1 MTNPLADRIRPE
13 SLEQVVGQQHLLGPG
28 KALRQLIE
36 SGDIPNLIF
45 YGPPGVGKTTVA
57 SIIAKRT
64 DRALRR
70 LNGTNASTAD
80 IRALVAELDTLSAP
94 NGILLYLDEI
104 QYFNKRQQQS
114 LLEYIENGKIT
125 AVESGKPAE
134 LSPEDIDAGGS
145 VLLPG
150 FIDAHTH
157 LGIIENG
164 IAFEGDDCN
173 EATDPFTP
181 HLRVIDGVNPLDHC
195 FAEARAAG
203 VTTVMTSPGS
213 ANACGG
219 TMAIL
224 KTAGRM
230 ADRMQIG
237 TGVKFAL
244 GENPKSVYNDRDETP
259 ITRMATAAMIREGLA
274 KAQRYQQELD
284 FAESDP
290 DEHMPD
296 YDAKSEALLPLL
308 ERDVKAHFHC
318 HRADDICT
326 AIRIAKEFNL
336 DYVII
341 HGTEGHLIA
350 DILAEENAPV
360 IAGPILCDRCKPEMQ
375 HLTISGP
382 SIMQKAGVKLALC
395 TDHPVIPIQYLP
407 TTAAL
412 AVKGGMQRED
422 ALYAIT
428 AGAAEILGVENRI
441 GSIAAGMDA
450 DLQLY
455 RGDPL
460 DLLCDPWLVMING
473 RRVAADLTPQSQE

>member
-1 MTNPLADRIRPE
+1 MKIWNATIHTMTDA
-13 SLEQVVGQQHLLGPG
+13 
-28 KALRQLIE
+28 
-36 SGDIPNLIF
+36 
-45 YGPPGVGKTTVA
+45 
-57 SIIAKRT
+57 
-64 DRALRR
+64 
-70 LNGTNASTAD
+70 
-80 IRALVAELDTLSAP
+80 
-94 NGILLYLDEI
+94 GILENGYVC
-104 QYFNKRQQQS
+104 
-114 LLEYIENGKIT
+114 IENGKIT
-125 AVESGKPAE
+125 EVGTGTPSVLA
-134 LSPEDIDAGGS
+134 PEDIDAGGS

-326 AIRIAKEFNL
+326 AIRIAREFNL

-350 DILAEENAPV
+350 DILAEENARSLPV
-360 IAGPILCDRCKPEMQ
+360 RSCA
-375 HLTISGP
+375 
-382 SIMQKAGVKLALC
+382 
-395 TDHPVIPIQYLP
+395 
-407 TTAAL
+407 TAAS
-412 AVKGGMQRED
+412 RRCR
-422 ALYAIT
+422 T
-428 AGAAEILGVENRI
+428 
-441 GSIAAGMDA
+441 S
-450 DLQLY
+450 
-455 RGDPL
+455 PS
-460 DLLCDPWLVMING
+460 PG
-473 RRVAADLTPQSQE
+473 RL

>member
-1 MTNPLADRIRPE
+1 MKIWNATIHTMTDA
-13 SLEQVVGQQHLLGPG
+13 
-28 KALRQLIE
+28 
-36 SGDIPNLIF
+36 
-45 YGPPGVGKTTVA
+45 
-57 SIIAKRT
+57 
-64 DRALRR
+64 
-70 LNGTNASTAD
+70 
-80 IRALVAELDTLSAP
+80 
-94 NGILLYLDEI
+94 GILENGYVC
-104 QYFNKRQQQS
+104 
-114 LLEYIENGKIT
+114 IENGKIT
-125 AVESGKPAE
+125 EVGTGTPSVLA
-134 LSPEDIDAGGS
+134 PEDIDAGGS

-274 KAQRYQQELD
+274 QAQRYQQELD
-284 FAESDP
+284 FAGSDP

-296 YDAKSEALLPLL
+296 
-308 ERDVKAHFHC
+308 
-318 HRADDICT
+318 
-326 AIRIAKEFNL
+326 
-336 DYVII
+336 
-341 HGTEGHLIA
+341 
-350 DILAEENAPV
+350 
-360 IAGPILCDRCKPEMQ
+360 
-375 HLTISGP
+375 
-382 SIMQKAGVKLALC
+382 
-395 TDHPVIPIQYLP
+395 
-407 TTAAL
+407 
-412 AVKGGMQRED
+412 
-422 ALYAIT
+422 
-428 AGAAEILGVENRI
+428 
-441 GSIAAGMDA
+441 
-450 DLQLY
+450 
-455 RGDPL
+455 
-460 DLLCDPWLVMING
+460 
-473 RRVAADLTPQSQE
+473 